1 MIVLLLRRSADHDYP
16 YLRHSWL
23 HNQWLLCTHREY
35 EVLPYPEP
43 EVVMAGIFS
52 TIGSVLNVVTSVAEG
67 LEEQANGWR
76 EVGSYAVK
84 KAEAESAKAFLEE
97 LGAVV
102 PNNVEDQIALA
113 SLLRELM
120 TLSAVRSRDSNQAK
134 RLVAVKTELVALRL
148 ALDEQAKATA
158 VSPTV

>member
-1 MIVLLLRRSADHDYP
+1 
-16 YLRHSWL
+16 
-23 HNQWLLCTHREY
+23 
-35 EVLPYPEP
+35 
-43 EVVMAGIFS
+43 MAGIFS
-52 TIGSVLNVVTSVAEG
+52 TIGSVLNVVTSLAEG
-67 LEEQANGWR
+67 LDEQVSGWR
-76 EVGSYAVK
+76 EVGSYSVK

-102 PNNVEDQIALA
+102 PNSVEDQISLA

-120 TLSAVRSRDSNQAK
+120 TLSAVRQRDSNQAK

-158 VSPTV
+158 TAVSPTV